1 MIRLL
6 QAVMLASVVFGAVRE
21 ADVVWQ
27 LGDIGV
33 GLMAWFTVIAI
44 ILLYPK
50 AIKALKEYEKKKN
63 ALGN

>member
-1 MIRLL
+1 
-6 QAVMLASVVFGAVRE
+6 MLASVIYGAIRE

-33 GLMAWFTVIAI
+33 GLMAWFTVIGI

-50 AIKALKEYEKKKN
+50 AIKALKEYESN
-63 ALGN
+63 H